1 MWLADSSMISRYFP
15 PFIDNDLGVGT
26 TLAVL
31 ADQKVVV
38 IRRQAIAP
46 VAVFLADLISQIDL
60 VRSEE
65 RRVGKEC
72 G

>member
-1 MWLADSSMISRYFP
+1 MISRYFP

-46 VAVFLADLISQIDL
+46 VAVFLADLISQIDFVIL
-60 VRSEE
+60 PESNRSSS
-65 RRVGKEC
+65 RI
-72 G
+72 